1 MVDVAHDSLEVRWWA
16 DLEPDVAISRP
27 NLVKSFA
34 RVSLE
39 RFKRA
44 ASKRVRIDVEAL
56 TKQLNGFAVELVKMP
71 WAKPSLTPDGV
82 RVMKEKVKKELGDE
96 EDLRG
101 WARVLDSLG
110 RICDPLAHYV
120 VSHYPRLYDLR
131 PSGLPR
137 NVMSTLK
144 DSARYNACTALR
156 RGLLV
161 GLGETGPLFESR
173 ERTDA
178 FIAALA
184 ADSVPDADLH
194 EREVILAYAAE
205 LDSYARRLAGDPWLV
220 LDKEPELEQSDVAL
234 IAATIADTASTL
246 RARYNDEVPT
256 LDESAA
262 LAVSL
267 MTLVDAHISAVA
279 RQIVEIESALID
291 QRGSSSRTLDK
302 LKMQSE
308 HFTMAHTST
317 RDELI
322 LLLGRG
328 HTKTENDAYAMFI
341 ARVGGA
347 VRRGYAEKWRKPIEL
362 PDTTAA
368 PSLADSLYSKFKE
381 TVVAERADLP
391 GGFGAVRDGHNTG
404 EFDAVVA
411 LFDNGVTELEEIEE
425 FCAQQWP
432 TYRATA
438 VAGDSDVFME
448 HIVELMR
455 WTAIRSGLR

>member
-1 MVDVAHDSLEVRWWA
+1 MVDVAFDGIEDRWWA
-16 DLEPDVAISRP
+16 DLEPDAATSRP
-27 NLVKSFA
+27 QLVKSFA
-34 RVSLE
+34 RLSLE
-39 RFKRA
+39 RFRRGATKRL
-44 ASKRVRIDVEAL
+44 RIDVESL
-56 TKQLNGFAVELVKMP
+56 TKQLNGFAVELVKKK
-71 WAKPSLTPDGV
+71 WAKPAFTSDGV
-82 RVMKEKVKKELGDE
+82 RVMQAPVKEELGHP
-96 EDLRG
+96 EDLQG

-120 VSHYPRLYDLR
+120 VSHYPPLYDLR

-137 NVMSTLK
+137 NVMSGLK
-144 DSARYNACTALR
+144 DSARYNSCTALR
-156 RGLLV
+156 KGLLN
-161 GLGETGPLFESR
+161 GLGETGPLFESQ
-173 ERTDA
+173 ERTA
-178 FIAALA
+178 VFIAALA
-184 ADSVPDADLH
+184 DGSVPDADFH
-194 EREVILAYAAE
+194 EREVILSFAAE
-205 LDSYARRLAGDPWLV
+205 LEAYARRIAGDPWRV
-220 LDKEPELEQSDVAL
+220 LNKEPDLVPSDVST
-234 IAATIADTASTL
+234 IAASIAETASYL
-246 RARYNDEVPT
+246 RARYTDEVPT
-256 LDESAA
+256 LDESEV
-262 LAVSL
+262 LADTL
-267 MTLVDAHISAVA
+267 MILVDEHIRTVSK
-279 RQIVEIESALID
+279 QIVAIESAIID

-302 LKMQSE
+302 LKTESE
-308 HFTMAHTST
+308 HFDAARSST

-362 PDTTAA
+362 PETTAA

-391 GGFGAVRDGHNTG
+391 GGFGDVRDGHNTG

-425 FCAQQWP
+425 FCAQRWP
-432 TYRATA
+432 MYQATA
-438 VAGDSDVFME
+438 VADDPDLFME

>member
-1 MVDVAHDSLEVRWWA
+1 MVDAAYDSLEVRWWA
-16 DLEPDVAISRP
+16 DLEPAVAISRP

-34 RVSLE
+34 RLSLE
-39 RFKRA
+39 RFKRR

-82 RVMKEKVKKELGDE
+82 RVMKAKVKKELGAE

-120 VSHYPRLYDLR
+120 VSHYPPLYDLR

-161 GLGETGPLFESR
+161 GLGETGPLFESH

-184 ADSVPDADLH
+184 TASVPDADLH

-205 LDSYARRLAGDPWLV
+205 LDAYARRLAGDPWHV
-220 LDKEPELEQSDVAL
+220 LNKEPDMEESHVSV
-234 IAATIADTASTL
+234 IAATIADTASSL
-246 RARYNDEVPT
+246 RARYTDEVPT
-256 LDESAA
+256 LDESRA
-262 LAVSL
+262 LADGL
-267 MTLVDAHISAVA
+267 MTLVNAHISTVA

-308 HFTMAHTST
+308 HFTAAHTST
-317 RDELI
+317 RDELVV
-322 LLLGRG
+322 LLSRG
-328 HTKTENDAYAMFI
+328 HTKTEQDAYAMFLG
-341 ARVGGA
+341 RVGGA
-347 VRRGYAEKWRKPIEL
+347 IRRGYAEKWRRPVDL
-362 PDTTAA
+362 PEIAETG
-368 PSLADSLYSKFKE
+368 PADSLYSRFAK
-381 TVVAERADLP
+381 TLIAERDDLS
-391 GGFGAVRDGHNTG
+391 GGFGVVRDGHNTG
-404 EFDAVVA
+404 EFDAVVT
-411 LFDNGVTELEEIEE
+411 LFGSGVTELEEIEE

-432 TYRATA
+432 TFQATA

-448 HIVELMR
+448 HVIEIMR
-455 WTAIRSGLR
+455 WTAIRSGLI